1 MAALPPLLL
10 DDFLY
15 REAAAPQLGLHRGQP
30 REGRLSE
37 PVALY
42 LPSDGSSSFFYGGY
56 GTLE

>member
-42 LPSDGSSSFFYGGY
+42 LPSDGSSSFFYGCY